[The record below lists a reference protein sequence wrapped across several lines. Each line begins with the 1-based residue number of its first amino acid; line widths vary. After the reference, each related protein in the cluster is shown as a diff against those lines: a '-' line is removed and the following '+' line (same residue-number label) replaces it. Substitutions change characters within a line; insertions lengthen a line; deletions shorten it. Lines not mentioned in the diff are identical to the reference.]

1 MSWPS
6 STMATKWPIGGD
18 GYKTIAASIA
28 MSLWVC
34 SSVLALGSYMYMS
47 NAISHCSSCAMKNV
61 ITLAFF
67 YVYMTCLLLIISHSL
82 SLSSFF
88 FFL

>member
-1 MSWPS
+1 MNWPS

-34 SSVLALGSYMYMS
+34 WSVLALGSYMRIYDL
-47 NAISHCSSCAMKNV
+47 
-61 ITLAFF
+61 LATGLLFRAPVREFF
-67 YVYMTCLLLIISHSL
+67 SLKSSL
-82 SLSSFF
+82 SLCVLSIW
-88 FFL
+88 